1 MLPHNNCRATDS
13 GSCRRRKA
21 KGVGRCAAVL
31 GCLLLLLLGS
41 EQLAAQK
48 AAANVNGNLIPRE
61 MGDIPDV
68 TIQYQ
73 QFDKKPLKFTA
84 RAHYILVPVIDTDKD
99 GKHISGLTK
108 DAFQI
113 FENGKEQSVASVD
126 ETQTSAAPV
135 QGVPASANEFS
146 NAITID
152 GGARRINVIALDLI
166 NTPFLDQVSARQA
179 AIRYLANSINQDA
192 IFELVSIDGN
202 GMHVLHDF
210 TSDSKVLIAAL
221 KKVTS
226 KFDAMTGTDTNTI
239 HQVTG
244 GSGLEQKTGV
254 IVSYQAH
261 DQSLIDL
268 DSTALEAFAKG
279 AAPVADFAQVGAVGS
294 TLGAF
299 QQIAHQLSGIPGRK
313 SLFWI
318 TGSFP
323 FDIDEASGSISVGT
337 PLDTYQRTMQL
348 LNDAN
353 VSLYPVDAR
362 GVVVVGE
369 MDATM
374 KVSRE
379 MMHAIPEYMAGE
391 SRSHQKTVDTMRIFA
406 DTTGGKAYYNNND
419 LAGALSDASN
429 DGSSYYVL
437 SYALDTKNNRPGWRK
452 LKVKVKDHDY
462 RIRSREGFFVTQ
474 TTMDPA
480 SSEGMDIREALT
492 SPLDYTGMPLSVK
505 LEAPVASGA
514 KKKVGFSLLVPANAA
529 TVDASDNDRLNL
541 EIWYVVRNVKGE
553 DVSHNSK
560 LYNLNLNAAFVAQL
574 QTSGIGYNDTL
585 ELPPGQYGLR
595 VVVRDNI
602 TGRVGSVWA
611 PLQVN

>member
-1 MLPHNNCRATDS
+1 MLTQNNRTATDS
-13 GSCRRRKA
+13 GARWSKP

-31 GCLLLLLLGS
+31 GCLVLGLLGS

-48 AAANVNGNLIPRE
+48 PATNVNGNLIPRE

-73 QFDKKPLKFTA
+73 QFDKKPLKFSA
-84 RAHYILVPVIDTDKD
+84 RAHYILVPVIVTEKD
-99 GKHISGLTK
+99 GKHVTGLTK

-113 FENGKEQSVASVD
+113 FENGKEQNIASVD
-126 ETQTSAAPV
+126 ETQTSAVPV
-135 QGVPASANEFS
+135 QSVPASLNEFS
-146 NAITID
+146 NAITVE

-166 NTPFLDQVSARQA
+166 NTPFLDQVGARRA

-210 TSDSKVLIAAL
+210 TSDTKVLVTAL
-221 KKVTS
+221 KKVAS
-226 KFDAMTGTDTNTI
+226 QLDAMTGTETNAI

-244 GSGLEQKTGV
+244 GSGLEQKSGV
-254 IVSYQAH
+254 FVSYQSR
-261 DQSLIDL
+261 DQSLVDL
-268 DSTALEAFAKG
+268 DSTALEAFVKG
-279 AAPVADFAQVGAVGS
+279 AAPIADFAQVGAVGS

-323 FDIDEASGSISVGT
+323 FDIDETSGSISVGT
-337 PLDTYQRTMQL
+337 PLDSYQRTMQL

-379 MMHAIPEYMAGE
+379 MMHSIPAI
-391 SRSHQKTVDTMRIFA
+391 
-406 DTTGGKAYYNNND
+406 
-419 LAGALSDASN
+419 
-429 DGSSYYVL
+429 
-437 SYALDTKNNRPGWRK
+437 
-452 LKVKVKDHDY
+452 
-462 RIRSREGFFVTQ
+462 
-474 TTMDPA
+474 
-480 SSEGMDIREALT
+480 
-492 SPLDYTGMPLSVK
+492 
-505 LEAPVASGA
+505 
-514 KKKVGFSLLVPANAA
+514 
-529 TVDASDNDRLNL
+529 
-541 EIWYVVRNVKGE
+541 
-553 DVSHNSK
+553 
-560 LYNLNLNAAFVAQL
+560 
-574 QTSGIGYNDTL
+574 
-585 ELPPGQYGLR
+585 YG
-595 VVVRDNI
+595 
-602 TGRVGSVWA
+602 GRVAKPSEDGGYHA
-611 PLQVN
+611 HLRGYDRRQGLLQ

>member
-1 MLPHNNCRATDS
+1 MLPRNNCRATDS
-13 GSCRRRKA
+13 GSCRRKA

-31 GCLLLLLLGS
+31 CLLLAPLGS

-73 QFDKKPLKFTA
+73 QFDKKPLKFSA
-84 RAHYILVPVIDTDKD
+84 RAHYILVPVIVTDKD

-146 NAITID
+146 NAITAD

-221 KKVTS
+221 KRVTS

-244 GSGLEQKTGV
+244 GSGLEQKNGV
-254 IVSYQAH
+254 IVSYQSR

-279 AAPVADFAQVGAVGS
+279 AAPIADFAQVGAVGS

-529 TVDASDNDRLNL
+529 TVDAGDNDRLNL